1 MHSVKIAFLIM
12 ALLSKYDIN
21 SQLFISLVIIVI
33 IFISNNVQL
42 KIKSKMNKLE
52 QLNLIEGNFSD
63 EEATE
68 ILMSVFLAKINFHEK
83 KIFSSQ
89 VRFGKDDELAIN
101 RIPKLK
107 KEIEK
112 MLQIISEAK
121 LKNKRLSITSEINIS
136 LLDD

>member
-1 MHSVKIAFLIM
+1 
-12 ALLSKYDIN
+12 
-21 SQLFISLVIIVI
+21 
-33 IFISNNVQL
+33 
-42 KIKSKMNKLE
+42 MNKLE

-63 EEATE
+63 EEAKE
-68 ILMSVFLAKINFHEK
+68 ILMGIFLAKINFHQK

-89 VRFGKDDELAIN
+89 VRFGKDDELAID

-121 LKNKRLSITSEINIS
+121 LNNKRLLITSQINIS
-136 LLDD
+136 VVED

>member
-12 ALLSKYDIN
+12 ALLIKYDIN
-21 SQLFISLVIIVI
+21 SQLFISLVIIVV

-42 KIKSKMNKLE
+42 KIKSKMNKLQ

-121 LKNKRLSITSEINIS
+121 LKNKRLVITSAINIS